1 MMKRLLHLSFAW
13 FIAVLFASAASAQ
26 TRAVSGR
33 VTSSEDGSPLPGVTV
48 QVKGT
53 NTGTQTDADGKFSLS
68 APENGTLVFR
78 FVGLKTLEIAVGGRS
93 SIDVKME
100 TDEKVL
106 SEVVVTGYGAL
117 EKREITGSIAS
128 VKGDVIQNL
137 PMQSFDRALQGRA
150 AGVLVQA
157 ANGVPGG
164 AVSVRI
170 RGVGSISAGN
180 EPLYIVDG
188 VVMNNSSTTNFS
200 SSNPLAFLNPNDIES
215 IEVLKDAAAASIYG
229 AQAGN
234 GVVLVTTKKGRAGKT
249 EFNLNYYYGS
259 VEPIRY
265 MNVLNTQQWIQVRK
279 EAIRNQNP
287 ALTEAQALSAAL
299 TGIRLAG
306 NLTPEQIAALPTYDW
321 QRASY
326 RQGAINNIELS
337 ARGGDD
343 KTTFALSGSYNQ
355 QDANVIAV
363 DFKRATGRMAVQH
376 QVNNKLRFE
385 TSINLSNIKQ
395 RGPFGSPNG
404 GSFLGSPT
412 FSSPLILPINPI
424 YNEDGSYFGTPQTG
438 GLAGIL
444 NQNVIMN
451 AEYNTIQNIT
461 RQVVGNA
468 KVVWNPFKE
477 LTVSSFYGL
486 DYREIKGEYYADPRT
501 ADGFGVRGRLT
512 SESEYNA
519 TFTANPIVINFAKNI
534 GSDHKLNTTLAT
546 EYVQEVFEG
555 ISQQVTTFPT
565 SQFRTANTGATPIST
580 GGFWTSYRRGG
591 VVGSVQ
597 YGLKNRYFVNAVI
610 RRDGSSRFG
619 NQNRFGTFGSVSAAW
634 LLTEEAFLKDQFEW
648 LDEIKLRG
656 SYGSTGN
663 SQIGNFDSR
672 GLFGGG
678 ANYGNDAGIAPS
690 SLNNPTLRWERQIN
704 SEVGLDLAFFNR
716 RLTSTIGYFNK
727 ESRDLLLSQ
736 PVPWTS
742 GFSSITN
749 NVGRLYNRG
758 IEFELNTVNIDAGGF
773 KWSTSFN
780 ITKLENKVTRLAD
793 GDTVLPGNPSVRI
806 GHPLGAIFTSQYAGV
821 NPATGRPMW
830 YDVNGNLTYLPL
842 NPTDFRV
849 LGTTLSTLFGGFTN
863 TFSYKGLELTVFF
876 QYDFGR
882 KQFNNQNSFLMENGG
897 RLFNSLVDIYERR
910 WTTPGQI
917 TDVPRPI
924 NGNAEVRGASH
935 LSGSRTL
942 EDASYIRLKQ
952 ATLAYNLPQDLLRKV
967 KINRARVYAQAINLL
982 TWTKWTGF
990 DPEFLNLGAGN
1001 NGVVPQ
1007 SRNYTFGVEI
1017 GF

>member
-1 MMKRLLHLSFAW
+1 MMKRLLQLSFVW
-13 FIAVLFASAASAQ
+13 MIAMLLASAAWAQ
-26 TRAVSGR
+26 TRTVSGR

-48 QVKGT
+48 QLKGT
-53 NTGTQTDADGKFSLS
+53 NTGTQTDVDGKFSLS
-68 APENGTLVFR
+68 APENGILVFR
-78 FVGLKTLEIAVGGRS
+78 FVGLKTLEVAVGNRS

-106 SEVVVTGYGAL
+106 SEVVVTGYSAL
-117 EKREITGSIAS
+117 EKREITGSIS
-128 VKGDVIQNL
+128 SIKGDVIQNL

-164 AVSVRI
+164 AVQVRI

-188 VVMNNSSTTNFS
+188 VVMNNASTTNFS

-249 EFNLNYYYGS
+249 EFNLNYFYGS

-265 MNVLNTQQWIQVRK
+265 MNVLNSQQWIQVRT

-287 ALTEAQALSAAL
+287 SLTEAQARASAL
-299 TGIRLAG
+299 TGIRLPG

-321 QRASY
+321 QRAAY
-326 RQGAINNIELS
+326 RQGVINNIELS
-337 ARGGDD
+337 ARGGND

-363 DFKRATGRMAVQH
+363 DFKRATGRLAVQH

-385 TSINLSNIKQ
+385 TSVNLSNITQ
-395 RGPFGSPNG
+395 GGPFGNPDG
-404 GSFLGSPT
+404 GAFLGSPS
-412 FSSPLILPINPI
+412 FSSPLIIPTNPI
-424 YNEDGSYFGTPQTG
+424 FNEDGSFFGTPATG

-451 AEYNTIQNIT
+451 AKFNTIKSVI

-468 KVVWNPFKE
+468 KAVWNPFKE
-477 LTVSSFYGL
+477 VTISSFYGL

-519 TFTANPIVINFAKNI
+519 TFTANPIIINFAKNL
-534 GSDHKLNTTLAT
+534 GSDHKINTTLAT

-555 ISQQVTTFPT
+555 LTQQITTFPT
-565 SQFRTANTGATPIST
+565 SQFRTPNTGATPVAI
-580 GGFWTSYRRGG
+580 GGFWTSYQRGG
-591 VVGSVQ
+591 VVGSTQ
-597 YGLKNRYFVNAVI
+597 YGFKNRYFINAVV

-634 LLTEEAFLKDQFEW
+634 LITEEAFLKDRVEW
-648 LDEIKLRG
+648 IDEIKLRG

-678 ANYGNDAGIAPS
+678 FNYGNDAGIAPT

-716 RLTSTIGYFNK
+716 RITSTIGYFNK
-727 ESRDLLLSQ
+727 ESRDLLLNQ

-742 GFSSITN
+742 GFGSITS

-758 IEFELNTVNIDAGGF
+758 VEFELNTVNVDAGGF
-773 KWSTSFN
+773 KWVTSFN
-780 ITKLENKVTRLAD
+780 ITKLENKVTRLTGA
-793 GDTVLPGNPSVRI
+793 DTVLPGNPSVRI
-806 GHPLGAIFTSQYAGV
+806 GHPIGANFTSQYAGV

-830 YDVNGNLTYLPL
+830 FDANNNLTYLPL
-842 NPTDFRV
+842 NPVDFRV
-849 LGTTLSTLFGGFTN
+849 LGANLATLFGGFN
-863 TFSYKGLELTVFF
+863 NSFSYKGLELTVFF
-876 QYDFGR
+876 QYEYGR
-882 KQFNNQNSFLMENGG
+882 KAFNNQTGFLMENGG
-897 RLFNSLVDIYERR
+897 RIFNSLVDIYERR

-952 ATLAYNLPQDLLRKV
+952 LTLAYNLPQGLIQKA
-967 KINRARVYAQAINLL
+967 KISRARVYAQVINLL
-982 TWTKWTGF
+982 TFTKWTGF
-990 DPEFLNLGAGN
+990 DPEFVNLGAGN
-1001 NGVVPQ
+1001 NGVIPQ
-1007 SRNYTFGVEI
+1007 ARNYTFGVEI

>member
-1 MMKRLLHLSFAW
+1 MMKQLLRLSLACFL
-13 FIAVLFASAASAQ
+13 AVLFGSAAWAQ
-26 TRAVSGR
+26 TRTVSGR

-53 NTGTQTDADGKFSLS
+53 NTGTQTDVDGKFSLS
-68 APENGTLVFR
+68 APDNGTLVFR
-78 FVGLKTLEIAVGGRS
+78 FVGLKTLEIAIGGRS

-100 TDEKVL
+100 TDDKVL
-106 SEVVVTGYGAL
+106 SEVVITGYGAL

-188 VVMNNSSTTNFS
+188 VVMNNASTTNFA

-234 GVVLVTTKKGRAGKT
+234 GVVLVTTKKGRVGKT
-249 EFNLNYYYGS
+249 EFTLNYYYGS
-259 VEPIRY
+259 VDPIRY
-265 MNVLNTQQWIQVRK
+265 LNVLNSQQWIQVRT
-279 EAIRNQNP
+279 EALRNQNP
-287 ALTEAQALSAAL
+287 ALTEAQARASAL
-299 TGIRLAG
+299 TGIRLPG
-306 NLTPEQIAALPTYDW
+306 TLTEEQIAALPTYDW
-321 QRASY
+321 QRAAY
-326 RQGAINNIELS
+326 RQGNINNIELS
-337 ARGGDD
+337 ARGGND

-355 QDANVIAV
+355 QDANVIAI
-363 DFKRATGRMAVQH
+363 DFKRATGRLAVQH
-376 QVNNKLRFE
+376 QVNSKLRFE
-385 TSINLSNIKQ
+385 TSVNLSNISQ
-395 RGPFGSPNG
+395 RGPFGSPAG
-404 GSFLGSPT
+404 GSFLGSPS
-412 FSSPLILPINPI
+412 FSSPLIIPTNPI
-424 YNEDGSYFGTPQTG
+424 YNEDGSFFGTPQTG

-451 AEYNTIQNIT
+451 AEYNTIKNIT

-468 KVVWNPFKE
+468 KAVWNPFKE
-477 LTVSSFYGL
+477 VTVSSFYGL
-486 DYREIKGEYYADPRT
+486 DYREIKGDYYADPRT

-519 TFTANPIVINFAKNI
+519 TFTANPIVVNYAKTL
-534 GSDHKLNTTLAT
+534 GSDHKINTTFAT

-565 SQFRTANTGATPIST
+565 SQFRTANTGATPVSI

-597 YGLKNRYFVNAVI
+597 YGLKNRYFVNAVL

-619 NQNRFGTFGSVSAAW
+619 DQNRFGTFGSVSAAW
-634 LLTEEAFLKDQFEW
+634 LITEEAFLKDKVEW
-648 LDEIKLRG
+648 LDEIKLRA

-678 ANYGNDAGIAPS
+678 SNYGNDAGIAPS

-716 RLTSTIGYFNK
+716 RVTSTIGYFNK
-727 ESRDLLLSQ
+727 ESRDLLLDQ

-742 GFSSITN
+742 GFSSITS

-758 IEFELNTVNIDAGGF
+758 IEFELNTVNVDAGGF
-773 KWSTSFN
+773 KWTTSFN
-780 ITKLENKVTRLAD
+780 ITKLENKVTRLSGA
-793 GDTVLPGNPSVRI
+793 DTVLPGNPSVRI
-806 GHPLGAIFTSQYAGV
+806 GHPIGAIFTAQYAGV

-830 YDVNGNLTYLPL
+830 YDENNNLTYLPL
-842 NPTDFRV
+842 NPRDFRV
-849 LGTTLSTLFGGFTN
+849 LGAGLATLFGGFTN
-863 TFSYKGLELTVFF
+863 IFSYKGLELTVFF
-876 QYDFGR
+876 QYEYGR
-882 KQFNNQNSFLMENGG
+882 KAFNNQNSFLMENGG
-897 RLFNSLVDIYERR
+897 RLFNSLVDVYERR

-952 ATLAYNLPQDLLRKV
+952 ATLAYNLPQNWLQKV
-967 KINRARVYAQAINLL
+967 KISRARVYAQGVNLL
-982 TWTKWTGF
+982 TFTKWTGF
-990 DPEFLNLGAGN
+990 DPEFINLGAGN

-1007 SRNYTFGVEI
+1007 ARSYTFGVEI

>member
-1 MMKRLLHLSFAW
+1 MKRLLQLSFVW
-13 FIAVLFASAASAQ
+13 MIAMLLASAAWAQ
-26 TRAVSGR
+26 TRTVSGR

-48 QVKGT
+48 QLKGT
-53 NTGTQTDADGKFSLS
+53 NTGTQTDVDGKFSLS
-68 APENGTLVFR
+68 APENGILVFR
-78 FVGLKTLEIAVGGRS
+78 FVGLKTLEVAVGNRS

-106 SEVVVTGYGAL
+106 SEVVVTGYSAL
-117 EKREITGSIAS
+117 EKREITGSIS
-128 VKGDVIQNL
+128 SIKGDVIQNL

-164 AVSVRI
+164 AVQVRI

-188 VVMNNSSTTNFS
+188 VVMNNASTTNFS

-249 EFNLNYYYGS
+249 EFNLNYFYGS

-265 MNVLNTQQWIQVRK
+265 MNVLNSQQWIQVRT

-287 ALTEAQALSAAL
+287 SLTEAQARASAL
-299 TGIRLAG
+299 TGIRLPG

-321 QRASY
+321 QRAAY
-326 RQGAINNIELS
+326 RQGVINNIELS
-337 ARGGDD
+337 ARGGND

-363 DFKRATGRMAVQH
+363 DFKRATGRLAVQH

-385 TSINLSNIKQ
+385 TSVNLSNITQ
-395 RGPFGSPNG
+395 GGPFGNPDG
-404 GSFLGSPT
+404 GAFLGSPS
-412 FSSPLILPINPI
+412 FSSPLIIPTNPI
-424 YNEDGSYFGTPQTG
+424 FNEDGSFFGTPATG

-451 AEYNTIQNIT
+451 AKFNTIKSVI

-468 KVVWNPFKE
+468 KAVWNPFKE
-477 LTVSSFYGL
+477 VTISSFYGL

-519 TFTANPIVINFAKNI
+519 TFTANPIIINFAKNL
-534 GSDHKLNTTLAT
+534 GSDHKINTTLAT

-555 ISQQVTTFPT
+555 LTQQITTFPT
-565 SQFRTANTGATPIST
+565 SQFRTPNTGATPVAI
-580 GGFWTSYRRGG
+580 GGFWTSYQRGG
-591 VVGSVQ
+591 VVGSTQ
-597 YGLKNRYFVNAVI
+597 YGFKNRYFINAVV

-634 LLTEEAFLKDQFEW
+634 LITEEAFLKDRVEW
-648 LDEIKLRG
+648 IDEIKLRG

-678 ANYGNDAGIAPS
+678 FNYGNDAGIAPT

-716 RLTSTIGYFNK
+716 RITSTIGYFNK
-727 ESRDLLLSQ
+727 ESRDLLLNQ

-742 GFSSITN
+742 GFGSITS

-758 IEFELNTVNIDAGGF
+758 VEFELNTVNVDAGGF
-773 KWSTSFN
+773 KWVTSFN
-780 ITKLENKVTRLAD
+780 ITKLENKVTRLTGA
-793 GDTVLPGNPSVRI
+793 DTVLPGNPSVRI
-806 GHPLGAIFTSQYAGV
+806 GHPIGANFTSQYAGV

-830 YDVNGNLTYLPL
+830 FDANNNLTYLPL
-842 NPTDFRV
+842 NPVDFRV
-849 LGTTLSTLFGGFTN
+849 LGANLATLFGGFN
-863 TFSYKGLELTVFF
+863 NSFSYKGLELTVFF
-876 QYDFGR
+876 QYEYGR
-882 KQFNNQNSFLMENGG
+882 KAFNNQTGFLMENGG
-897 RLFNSLVDIYERR
+897 RIFNSLVDIYERR

-952 ATLAYNLPQDLLRKV
+952 LTLAYNLPQGLIQKA
-967 KINRARVYAQAINLL
+967 KISRARVYAQVINLL
-982 TWTKWTGF
+982 TFTKWTGF
-990 DPEFLNLGAGN
+990 DPEFVNLGAGN
-1001 NGVVPQ
+1001 NGVIPQ
-1007 SRNYTFGVEI
+1007 ARNYTFGVEI

>member
-13 FIAVLFASAASAQ
+13 FIAVLFASAALAQ
-26 TRAVSGR
+26 TRTVSGK

-100 TDEKVL
+100 TDDKVL

-188 VVMNNSSTTNFS
+188 VVMNNASTTNFA

-249 EFNLNYYYGS
+249 EFNFNYYYGS

-265 MNVLNTQQWIQVRK
+265 MNVLNTQQWIQVRT

-287 ALTEAQALSAAL
+287 ALTEAQALSSAL

-321 QRASY
+321 QRAAY
-326 RQGAINNIELS
+326 RQGSINNVELS
-337 ARGGDD
+337 ARGGND

-355 QDANVIAV
+355 QDANVIAI

-385 TSINLSNIKQ
+385 TSLNLSNIKQ
-395 RGPFGSPNG
+395 RGPFGNPDG
-404 GSFLGSPT
+404 GSFLGSPS
-412 FSSPLILPINPI
+412 FSSPLIIPINPI
-424 YNEDGSYFGTPQTG
+424 YNEDGSYFGTPQSG

-451 AEYNTIQNIT
+451 AEYNTIINIT

-468 KVVWNPFKE
+468 KAVWNPFKE
-477 LTVSSFYGL
+477 VTVSSFYGL

-634 LLTEEAFLKDQFEW
+634 LLTEEAFLKDKFEW

-678 ANYGNDAGIAPS
+678 VNYGNDAGIAPS
-690 SLNNPTLRWERQIN
+690 SLNNPTLRWERQVN

-897 RLFNSLVDIYERR
+897 RVFNSLLDVYERR